1 MTPYRRLPGRSRHW
15 MGVTTLWLGPDHL
28 LLVDGRGYTE
38 SYRRFYY
45 RDIASI
51 VTRSTRTA
59 GLWTA
64 ALSLLLLG
72 IVAAAALTGPDGR
85 AYWAI
90 PGAPILLFLAVNV
103 ARGGSCMALITTP
116 IQTARLPLRRWPAA
130 RRALS
135 LVRERVAQV
144 QRPLDAP
151 AVGQETP
158 APQGTPPPSEL
169 PRTP

>member
-1 MTPYRRLPGRSRHW
+1 MTSYRRLPGRSRHW

-28 LLVDGRGYTE
+28 LLVNGRGYTE

-64 ALSLLLLG
+64 ALGLLLLG

-90 PGAPILLFLAVNV
+90 PGAPLLLFLVVNV
-103 ARGGSCMALITTP
+103 ARGGSCMAHITTP
-116 IQTARLPLRRWPAA
+116 IQTARLPLRRWRAA

-135 LVRERVAQV
+135 LVRERVEDA
-144 QRPLDAP
+144 QRPLDTP
-151 AVGQETP
+151 AVQ
-158 APQGTPPPSEL
+158 QGALPPSE
-169 PRTP
+169 PSRTP